1 MQWKDT
7 VSTRMKRTDP
17 KYPPNIVCNCDEA
30 SHCRYICMPENS
42 STVRTEASTND
53 VPLDTAE
60 I

>member
-7 VSTRMKRTDP
+7 VSTRMKRTDH
-17 KYPPNIVCNCDEA
+17 KYPPNIVCSCDEA
-30 SHCRYICMPENS
+30 SHCLYICMPENIN
-42 STVRTEASTND
+42 TVRTEASTND